1 MIDQNIKVTV
11 CMVTYNQKE
20 FIGKA
25 IESIVKQKTNFK
37 FILLIGDDA
46 STDGTERIV
55 KEYEKKYP
63 DLIKVIAHKIN
74 IGAGNNSLSLYKQVN
89 SEYVA
94 ICDGDDY
101 WISEN
106 KLQLQYDFLQKH
118 SDYSGVFTKTEVIDI
133 YDSSKNHILP
143 NSYCLNKL
151 KEKGYFDTN
160 DLLDYYC
167 ILPVSIMWRWKIR
180 DYSSKLLNLQDLI
193 GDIVIGFIHAKY
205 GKIGF
210 IDQVTNCY
218 QRHNSAMWQFQSE
231 TLLISIEN
239 RIKYLNTYIL
249 LKNFYDNKNSLGF
262 DRNINII
269 YNDCLNNAVK
279 VRNKS
284 KIIELVVKYYDL
296 FCIQQTANYHKLLE
310 YDRKYKNIDSLI
322 NNDLLINKNLRNNRR
337 LIRKCF
343 YLLSIVCL
351 LILAVLSINI
361 YEFL

>member
-1 MIDQNIKVTV
+1 M
-11 CMVTYNQKE
+11 
-20 FIGKA
+20 
-25 IESIVKQKTNFK
+25 
-37 FILLIGDDA
+37 
-46 STDGTERIV
+46 
-55 KEYEKKYP
+55 
-63 DLIKVIAHKIN
+63 
-74 IGAGNNSLSLYKQVN
+74 
-89 SEYVA
+89 
-94 ICDGDDY
+94 
-101 WISEN
+101 
-106 KLQLQYDFLQKH
+106 
-118 SDYSGVFTKTEVIDI
+118 
-133 YDSSKNHILP
+133 
-143 NSYCLNKL
+143 
-151 KEKGYFDTN
+151 
-160 DLLDYYC
+160 
-167 ILPVSIMWRWKIR
+167 
-180 DYSSKLLNLQDLI
+180 
-193 GDIVIGFIHAKY
+193 
-205 GKIGF
+205 
-210 IDQVTNCY
+210 
-218 QRHNSAMWQFQSE
+218 
-231 TLLISIEN
+231 
-239 RIKYLNTYIL
+239 